1 VRRPLVLIAA
11 LASSTLLLPA
21 PADAGPFGKKK
32 RKKKKGEEPA
42 EVVEEAPPIM
52 FEHVE
57 TKPFFG
63 DLTVER
69 WVLPS
74 NQLSVLL
81 VHDDASPTFAYH
93 TYYNVGSGDEK
104 EGITGIAHLFEHM
117 MFKRTSK
124 YDDQH
129 FSKAIEEAG
138 GPDLNAWTWLDMTA
152 YHVSLPTEQL
162 PLIVDLEA
170 TRMASLE
177 IDQAQLDAEREVV
190 RNERKLRVDNEP
202 TGLMNEKLWSIAFE
216 KTNYHW
222 PTIGWD
228 KDLVEMTVDE
238 CMTFY
243 KDYYAPN
250 NATIVLAGNFERDDA
265 LRLLQAAYGGIPASE
280 LNRVEHGTDEPQTE
294 ARRADME
301 LEIESEML
309 QLGYKVPELG
319 HADWPALAVLEAVL
333 TNGNSSRVQRRLVD
347 TGWASSVSAFLPIFQ
362 NEALFEFVV
371 TMRPGKAANAGVEIL
386 RREVAD
392 LRDNLVTAEELNKAK
407 NLLLS
412 DQYGQLLSNS
422 GRAGFIG
429 FDEVASGSWENGVA
443 RLDAYRAVTA
453 EDVQR
458 VARAYLLDERSSV
471 VVGRPKGKRLLSFS
485 SKKLPKIAKP
495 EGELPSVMDR
505 PPEGPPSFEI
515 GAVNEKQTGGWTRV
529 LVYDPSTPMVWFRIV
544 LPSGAADDPAD
555 KLGLANITAEMLL
568 RGTIDRE
575 RDIFERTLEGLG
587 ASIAAS
593 VGIDSVT
600 ISGSVLKENWPR
612 VANLLSEAFE
622 FAAFRDEDL
631 ADLIEEVQADIV
643 EARNNDRRLAT
654 DWYAKGLY
662 GEHPYGRPVDGT
674 AKTLETIERDD
685 VVAHYQKYF
694 SSRNAIL
701 AMLGDFDS
709 GAGSD
714 LAKIAGR
721 LQGEG
726 VGDQEPQW
734 PMDPEGRT
742 VWLVDKPAR
751 SQTQM
756 MFGHFFLRPDGEDLI
771 DREQYA
777 HAWLANE
784 VFGGYSFSAR
794 MMKEIREKRGWS
806 YGAYGSITHRKAL
819 SSFTMWIAPGADQSA
834 DAVELLMS
842 MFEDFAADG
851 VTAEELESA
860 RKSIL
865 NSAAFYTDTP
875 AKRLNYVV
883 RRQQTGYDPVA
894 LLPLVEAATLEQVNT
909 AASVAYDPANLFGM
923 VVGTADSQVPVG
935 PVPEAPAAPEGEEA
949 VAAPEGE
956 EAPSAEPAAAP
967 EREKKTLKAAL
978 EALFG
983 EDAVTLKKYDE

>member
-1 VRRPLVLIAA
+1 MRRLLILIAA
-11 LASSTLLLPA
+11 LTSATLLAPA

-32 RKKKKGEEPA
+32 RKKKPEEPA
-42 EVVEEAPPIM
+42 EVVEEAPIM
-52 FEHVE
+52 FEKVE

-63 DLTVER
+63 DLEVER

-124 YDDQH
+124 YGDSH

-250 NATIVLAGNFERDDA
+250 NATIVLAGNFERDHA
-265 LRLLQAAYGGIPASE
+265 LRLLQAAYGAIPASE
-280 LNRVEHGTDEPQTE
+280 LNRVEHGADEPQTE
-294 ARRADME
+294 PRRADME

-333 TNGNSSRVQRRLVD
+333 TNGNASRVQRRLVD
-347 TGWASSVSAFLPIFQ
+347 SGWASSVSAFLPIFQ

-371 TMRPGKAANAGVEIL
+371 TMRPGKAADAGVEIL

-392 LRDNLVTAEELNKAK
+392 LRDNLVSDAELNKAK

-429 FDEVASGSWENGVA
+429 FDEVASGSWENGLA
-443 RLDAYRAVTA
+443 RLDAYRAVSA

-458 VARAYLLDERSSV
+458 VAQAYLLDERSSL
-471 VVGRPKGKRLLSFS
+471 VVGRPNGKKLLSFS
-485 SKKLPKIAKP
+485 SKRLPKITKP
-495 EGELPSVMDR
+495 GGELPAVMDR
-505 PPEGPPSFEI
+505 PLEGPPSYEV
-515 GAVNEKQTGGWTRV
+515 GVVNQKETGGWTRV
-529 LVYDPSTPMVWFRIV
+529 LVYDPSTPMVWFRLV
-544 LPSGAADDPAD
+544 LPTGAADDPAD
-555 KLGLANITAEMLL
+555 KLGLANVTAEMLL
-568 RGTIDRE
+568 RGTMDRE
-575 RDIFERTLEGLG
+575 RDVFERTLEGLG
-587 ASIAAS
+587 AAIGAS
-593 VGIDSVT
+593 VGVDSVT

-612 VANLLSEAFE
+612 VANLISEAFE
-622 FAAFRDEDL
+622 FPAFRDEDL
-631 ADLIEEVQADIV
+631 KDLLDEVEADIV
-643 EARNNDRRLAT
+643 EARNNDRRLGA

-662 GEHPYGRPVDGT
+662 ADHPYGRPVEGT
-674 AKTLETIERDD
+674 AKTLSGIARDD

-694 SSRNAIL
+694 ASRNAIL
-701 AMLGDFDS
+701 ALLGDFDA
-709 GAGSD
+709 GAGGD

-726 VGDQEPQW
+726 VTGDAEPIW
-734 PMDPEGRT
+734 PMDPEGRR
-742 VWLVDKPAR
+742 VWLVDKPSR
-751 SQTQM
+751 TQTQM
-756 MFGHFFLRPDGEDLI
+756 MFGHFFLRPDGEDRI
-771 DREQYA
+771 DRERYA

-834 DAVELLMS
+834 DAVTLLMS
-842 MFEDFAADG
+842 MFEDFAGNG

-883 RRQQTGYDPVA
+883 RKQQTGYDPVA
-894 LLPLVEAATLEQVNT
+894 LLPFVEAATLEQVNE
-909 AASVAYDPANLFGM
+909 AASTAYDPANLFGM
-923 VVGTADSQVPVG
+923 VVGTADAQVPVG
-935 PVPEAPAAPEGEEA
+935 PVPEPPEAEPVEGEEA
-949 VAAPEGE
+949 AEEPA
-956 EAPSAEPAAAP
+956 EAPA
-967 EREKKTLKAAL
+967 RETKALLQALKD
-978 EALFG
+978 LFG
-983 EDAVTLKKYDE
+983 EDAVTVKKYDE